1 MSEVKAL
8 EGLLE
13 LIRDDGYAISFQSLD
28 QYRVA
33 LANEIKRQV
42 RGLDRDA
49 VTGNVEPKFHYYSF
63 AFSQE
68 NSQASI
74 YIGYGDRAVTMARIQ
89 DAKESLDL
97 VGTAVLLSCCYLGY
111 MTRAE
116 MTPEGYAWPS
126 PV

>member
-13 LIRDDGYAISFQSLD
+13 LIRDDGYAISFQSLG

-49 VTGNVEPKFHYYSF
+49 VTGNAEPKFHYYAF
-63 AFSQE
+63 AFASG
-68 NSQASI
+68 NCQASV
-74 YIGYGDRAVTMARIQ
+74 YIGYDDMAVTLTRIEG
-89 DAKESLDL
+89 AKHSAGLT
-97 VGTAVLLSCCYLGY
+97 GTAVLLSCCYLGH
-111 MTRAE
+111 MTTAA
-116 MTPEGYAWPS
+116 MTGRG
-126 PV
+126 